1 MLYNKVVVELVSVSV
16 WSWLVYGMLLHHVK
30 EMFDR
35 NVCRP
40 ATKVTINGS
49 VDWDKCIFCQDNK
62 DGAQQW
68 PLGTK
73 RSDMDPLKT

>member
-1 MLYNKVVVELVSVSV
+1 
-16 WSWLVYGMLLHHVK
+16 MLLHHVK
-30 EMFDR
+30 ETFDR

-49 VDWDKCIFCQDNK
+49 VNCDKCICQDNK
-62 DGAQQW
+62 DGALQW

-73 RSDMDPLKT
+73 RSDIDPLKTYEKAASAI

>member
-1 MLYNKVVVELVSVSV
+1 MQNEFINNTYIIT
-16 WSWLVYGMLLHHVK
+16 
-30 EMFDR
+30 FDK

-62 DGAQQW
+62 DGALQW

-73 RSDMDPLKT
+73 RSDIDPQKT